1 MARQRICTAK
11 ETMIEYEFTEDWFS
25 ESNPERVVRQ
35 FDEFLSEFK
44 GKPCMFLEI
53 GSFEGMSTIWMLENI
68 LTEEKS
74 QIFCID
80 AWAEWTGDAFVRFVS
95 NISKTGL
102 KDKVHIVKGDS
113 SEELRMFPNK
123 YFDFIYVDGNHD
135 EKAVIKDAIGSFR
148 ILKKGG
154 IIAFDDYLLGIRYP
168 NSPGSKAMNGSTK
181 RAIDYFLDVFQ
192 DEIEVIHKDYQVW
205 IKKR

>member
-1 MARQRICTAK
+1 MD
-11 ETMIEYEFTEDWFS
+11 YEFTEDWFS
-25 ESNPERVVRQ
+25 ENNPEKVVRQ

-44 GKPCMFLEI
+44 DKPCMFLEI

-68 LTEEKS
+68 LTEESS

-95 NISKTGL
+95 NINKTGL

-113 SEELRMFPNK
+113 SEELRVFPK
-123 YFDFIYVDGNHD
+123 EYFDFIYIDGNHD
-135 EKAVIKDAIGSFR
+135 EKAVIKDVIGSFR

-154 IIAFDDYLLGIRYP
+154 IIAFDDYLLGISYP

-181 RAIDYFLDVFQ
+181 KAIDYFLDVFQ
-192 DEIEVIHKDYQVW
+192 DELEIIHKDYQVW
-205 IKKR
+205 IKKK

>member
-1 MARQRICTAK
+1 MT
-11 ETMIEYEFTEDWFS
+11 EYEFTEDWFS

>member
-1 MARQRICTAK
+1 MD
-11 ETMIEYEFTEDWFS
+11 YEFTEDWFS
-25 ESNPERVVRQ
+25 ENNPEKVVRQ

-44 GKPCMFLEI
+44 DKPCMFLEI

-68 LTEEKS
+68 LTEESS

-95 NISKTGL
+95 NINKTGL

-113 SEELRMFPNK
+113 SEELRIFPK
-123 YFDFIYVDGNHD
+123 EYFDFIYVDGNHD

-154 IIAFDDYLLGIRYP
+154 IIAFDDYLLGISYP

-181 RAIDYFLDVFQ
+181 KAIDYFLDVFQ
-192 DEIEVIHKDYQVW
+192 DELEIIHKDYQVW
-205 IKKR
+205 IKKK

>member
-1 MARQRICTAK
+1 M
-11 ETMIEYEFTEDWFS
+11 
-25 ESNPERVVRQ
+25 
-35 FDEFLSEFK
+35 FK

-68 LTEEKS
+68 LTEERS

-95 NISKTGL
+95 NINKTGFRN
-102 KDKVHIVKGDS
+102 KVHIVKGDS
-113 SEELRMFPNK
+113 SEELRVFPNH

-135 EKAVIKDAIGSFR
+135 EKAVMKDAIGSFR
-148 ILKKGG
+148 VLKKGG

-168 NSPGSKAMNGSTK
+168 NSHGSKAMNGSAK
-181 RAIDYFLDVFQ
+181 KAIDYFIETFKDELDV
-192 DEIEVIHKDYQVW
+192 IHNDYQLW
-205 IKKR
+205 IRKK

>member
-1 MARQRICTAK
+1 MAYQRICTTK
-11 ETMIEYEFTEDWFS
+11 ETMTEYEFTEDWFS

-113 SEELRMFPNK
+113 SEELRMFPNN

>member
-1 MARQRICTAK
+1 MD
-11 ETMIEYEFTEDWFS
+11 YEFTEDWFS
-25 ESNPERVVRQ
+25 ENNPEKVVNQ
-35 FDEFLSEFK
+35 FKELLLEFK
-44 GKPCMFLEI
+44 DKPCMFLEI

-68 LTEEKS
+68 LTEERS

-95 NISKTGL
+95 NINKTGL

-113 SEELRMFPNK
+113 SEELRIFPK
-123 YFDFIYVDGNHD
+123 EYFDFIYVDGNHD

-148 ILKKGG
+148 TLKKGG

-181 RAIDYFLDVFQ
+181 RAIDYFVDVFKN
-192 DEIEVIHKDYQVW
+192 ELEVIYKDYQLWVR
-205 IKKR
+205 KNA

>member
-1 MARQRICTAK
+1 MD
-11 ETMIEYEFTEDWFS
+11 YEFTQDWFS
-25 ESNPERVVRQ
+25 EKNPEKVVLQ
-35 FDEFLSEFK
+35 FEEFLSEFK

-68 LTEEKS
+68 LTEERS

-80 AWAEWTGDAFVRFVS
+80 VWAEWTEDAFVRFVS
-95 NISKTGL
+95 NINKTGFR
-102 KDKVHIVKGDS
+102 DKVRIVKGDS
-113 SEELRMFPNK
+113 SEELRIFPNN

-148 ILKKGG
+148 VLKKGG

-168 NSPGSKAMNGSTK
+168 NSYGSKAMNGSAK
-181 RAIDYFLDVFQ
+181 KAIDYFIETFKDELDV
-192 DEIEVIHKDYQVW
+192 IHNDYQLW
-205 IKKR
+205 IRKR

>member
-1 MARQRICTAK
+1 MD
-11 ETMIEYEFTEDWFS
+11 YEFTEDWFS
-25 ESNPERVVRQ
+25 ENNPEKVVRQ

-44 GKPCMFLEI
+44 DKPCMFLEI

-68 LTEEKS
+68 LTEESS

-95 NISKTGL
+95 NINKTGL

-113 SEELRMFPNK
+113 SEELRIFPK
-123 YFDFIYVDGNHD
+123 EYFDFIYVDGNHD

-148 ILKKGG
+148 ILRKGG
-154 IIAFDDYLLGIRYP
+154 IIAFDDYLLGISYP

-181 RAIDYFLDVFQ
+181 KAIDYFLDVFQ
-192 DEIEVIHKDYQVW
+192 DELEIIHKDYQVW
-205 IKKR
+205 IRKK

>member
-1 MARQRICTAK
+1 MD
-11 ETMIEYEFTEDWFS
+11 YEFTQDWFS
-25 ESNPERVVRQ
+25 EKNPEKVVLQ
-35 FDEFLSEFK
+35 FEEFLSEFK

-68 LTEEKS
+68 LTEESS

-95 NISKTGL
+95 NINKTGFRN
-102 KDKVHIVKGDS
+102 KVHIVKGDS
-113 SEELRMFPNK
+113 SEELRVFPNH

-148 ILKKGG
+148 VLKRGG
-154 IIAFDDYLLGIRYP
+154 IIAFDDYLLGVRYP
-168 NSPGSKAMNGSTK
+168 NSHGSKAMNGSAK
-181 RAIDYFLDVFQ
+181 KAIDYFIETFKDELDV
-192 DEIEVIHKDYQVW
+192 IHNDYQLW
-205 IKKR
+205 IRKK

>member
-1 MARQRICTAK
+1 MD
-11 ETMIEYEFTEDWFS
+11 YEFTQDWFS
-25 ESNPERVVRQ
+25 EKNPEKVVLQ
-35 FDEFLSEFK
+35 FEEFLSEFK

-68 LTEEKS
+68 LTEERS

-95 NISKTGL
+95 NINKTGFR
-102 KDKVHIVKGDS
+102 DKVRIVKGDS
-113 SEELRMFPNK
+113 SEELRIFPND

-148 ILKKGG
+148 VLKRGG
-154 IIAFDDYLLGIRYP
+154 IIAFDDYLLGVRYP
-168 NSPGSKAMNGSTK
+168 NSHGSKAMNGSAK
-181 RAIDYFLDVFQ
+181 KAIDYFIETFKDELDV
-192 DEIEVIHKDYQVW
+192 IHNDYQLW
-205 IKKR
+205 IRKK

>member
-1 MARQRICTAK
+1 MD
-11 ETMIEYEFTEDWFS
+11 YEFTQDWFS
-25 ESNPERVVRQ
+25 EKNPEKVVIQ
-35 FDEFLSEFK
+35 FEEFLSEFK

-68 LTEEKS
+68 LTEESS

-95 NISKTGL
+95 NINKTGFRN
-102 KDKVHIVKGDS
+102 KVHIVKGDS
-113 SEELRMFPNK
+113 SEELRVFPNH

-148 ILKKGG
+148 VLKRGG
-154 IIAFDDYLLGIRYP
+154 IIAFDDYLLGVRYP
-168 NSPGSKAMNGSTK
+168 NSHGSKAMNGSAK
-181 RAIDYFLDVFQ
+181 KAIDYFIETFKDELDV
-192 DEIEVIHKDYQVW
+192 IHNDYQLW
-205 IKKR
+205 IRKK

>member
-1 MARQRICTAK
+1 MD
-11 ETMIEYEFTEDWFS
+11 YEFTEDWFS
-25 ESNPERVVRQ
+25 ENNPEKVVRQ

-44 GKPCMFLEI
+44 DKPCMFLEI

-68 LTEEKS
+68 LTEESS

-95 NISKTGL
+95 NINKTGL

-113 SEELRMFPNK
+113 SEELRIFPK
-123 YFDFIYVDGNHD
+123 EYFDFIYVDGNHD

-154 IIAFDDYLLGIRYP
+154 IIAFDDYLLGISYP

-181 RAIDYFLDVFQ
+181 KAIDYFLDVFQ
-192 DEIEVIHKDYQVW
+192 DELETIHKDYQVW
-205 IKKR
+205 IRKK

>member
-1 MARQRICTAK
+1 MD
-11 ETMIEYEFTEDWFS
+11 YEFTEDWFS
-25 ESNPERVVRQ
+25 ENNPEKVVRQ

-44 GKPCMFLEI
+44 DKPSTFLEI

-68 LTEEKS
+68 LTEESS

-80 AWAEWTGDAFVRFVS
+80 AWAEWTGDAFVKFVS
-95 NISKTGL
+95 NINKTGL

-113 SEELRMFPNK
+113 SEELRIFPK
-123 YFDFIYVDGNHD
+123 EYFDFIYVDGDHD

-148 ILKKGG
+148 VLKKGG

-181 RAIDYFLDVFQ
+181 KAIDYFLDVFQ
-192 DEIEVIHKDYQVW
+192 DELEIIHKDYQVW
-205 IKKR
+205 IRKK

>member
-1 MARQRICTAK
+1 MACQRICTTK
-11 ETMIEYEFTEDWFS
+11 ETMTEYEFTEDWFS

>member
-1 MARQRICTAK
+1 MD
-11 ETMIEYEFTEDWFS
+11 YELTQDWFS
-25 ESNPERVVRQ
+25 EKNPEKVVIQ
-35 FDEFLSEFK
+35 FEEFLSEFK

-68 LTEEKS
+68 LTEERS

-95 NISKTGL
+95 NINKTGFRN
-102 KDKVHIVKGDS
+102 KVHIVKGDS
-113 SEELRMFPNK
+113 SEELRVFPNH

-148 ILKKGG
+148 VLKRGG
-154 IIAFDDYLLGIRYP
+154 IIAFDDYLLGVRYP
-168 NSPGSKAMNGSTK
+168 NSHGSKAMNGSAK
-181 RAIDYFLDVFQ
+181 KAIDYFIETFKDELDV
-192 DEIEVIHKDYQVW
+192 IHNDYQLW
-205 IKKR
+205 IRKK

>member
-1 MARQRICTAK
+1 MD
-11 ETMIEYEFTEDWFS
+11 YEFTQDWFS
-25 ESNPERVVRQ
+25 EKNPEKVVIQ
-35 FDEFLSEFK
+35 FEEFLSEFK

-68 LTEEKS
+68 LTEESS

-95 NISKTGL
+95 NINKTGFRN
-102 KDKVHIVKGDS
+102 KVHIVKGDS
-113 SEELRMFPNK
+113 SEELRVFPNH

-148 ILKKGG
+148 VLKRGG
-154 IIAFDDYLLGIRYP
+154 IIAFDDYLLGVRYP
-168 NSPGSKAMNGSTK
+168 NSHGSKAMNGSAK
-181 RAIDYFLDVFQ
+181 KAIDYFIENFKDELDV
-192 DEIEVIHKDYQVW
+192 IHNDYQLW
-205 IKKR
+205 IRKK

>member
-1 MARQRICTAK
+1 MD
-11 ETMIEYEFTEDWFS
+11 YEFTEDWFS
-25 ESNPERVVRQ
+25 ENNPEKVVRQ

-44 GKPCMFLEI
+44 DKPCMFLEI

-68 LTEEKS
+68 LTEESS

-80 AWAEWTGDAFVRFVS
+80 VWAEWTGDAFVRFVS
-95 NISKTGL
+95 NINKTGL

-113 SEELRMFPNK
+113 SEELRIFPK
-123 YFDFIYVDGNHD
+123 EYFDFIYVDGNHD

-154 IIAFDDYLLGIRYP
+154 IIAFDDYLLGISYP

-181 RAIDYFLDVFQ
+181 KAIDYFLDVFQ
-192 DEIEVIHKDYQVW
+192 DELEIIHKDYQVW
-205 IKKR
+205 IRKK